1 MCWLRMWSDRCGSG
15 QSGIFLYPLACGLSV
30 LTAGVPGVTKTSLC
44 MLCHWC
50 IWLLKDSNWETLA
63 VEAASL
69 LALLLFLHNWYE
81 ISCCQNVIDHIYLFI
96 LGSILDNRRAKWNLW
111 AKRPLLAQMGD
122 CFSLLCLLYPKI
134 EQNLKISSNCPLMHI
149 ILVSFSREVFWL
161 WP

>member
-1 MCWLRMWSDRCGSG
+1 MCWLRTWSDRCGSG

-30 LTAGVPGVTKTSLC
+30 LTAGVRGVTKTSLC

-69 LALLLFLHNWYE
+69 LALLLFLHNCYE

-111 AKRPLLAQMGD
+111 AKRPLTYQRTPVSSFDTLQELPNGRLF
-122 CFSLLCLLYPKI
+122 FSVLFVIPKDWTESQDFI
-134 EQNLKISSNCPLMHI
+134 
-149 ILVSFSREVFWL
+149 
-161 WP
+161 

>member
-30 LTAGVPGVTKTSLC
+30 LTAGVPGVAKTSLC

-111 AKRPLLAQMGD
+111 AKRPLTYQRTPVSSFDTLQELPNGRLF
-122 CFSLLCLLYPKI
+122 FSVLFVIPKDWTESQDFI
-134 EQNLKISSNCPLMHI
+134 
-149 ILVSFSREVFWL
+149 
-161 WP
+161 

>member
-30 LTAGVPGVTKTSLC
+30 LTAGVPGVAKTSLC

-69 LALLLFLHNWYE
+69 LALLLFLHNCYE

-111 AKRPLLAQMGD
+111 AKRPLTYQRTPVSSFDTLQELPNGRLF
-122 CFSLLCLLYPKI
+122 FSVLFVIPKDWTESQDFI
-134 EQNLKISSNCPLMHI
+134 
-149 ILVSFSREVFWL
+149 
-161 WP
+161 

>member
-30 LTAGVPGVTKTSLC
+30 LTAGVRGVTKTSLC

-111 AKRPLLAQMGD
+111 AKRPLTYQRTPVSSFDTLQELPNGRLF
-122 CFSLLCLLYPKI
+122 FSALFVIPKDWTESQDFI
-134 EQNLKISSNCPLMHI
+134 
-149 ILVSFSREVFWL
+149 
-161 WP
+161 

>member
-69 LALLLFLHNWYE
+69 LALLLFLHNCYE

-111 AKRPLLAQMGD
+111 AKRPLTYQRTPVSSFDTLQELPNGRLF
-122 CFSLLCLLYPKI
+122 FSVLFVIPKDWTESQDFI
-134 EQNLKISSNCPLMHI
+134 
-149 ILVSFSREVFWL
+149 
-161 WP
+161 

>member
-69 LALLLFLHNWYE
+69 LALLLFLHNCYE

-111 AKRPLLAQMGD
+111 AKRPLTYQRTPVSSFDTLQELPNGRLF
-122 CFSLLCLLYPKI
+122 FSALFVIPKDWTESQDFI
-134 EQNLKISSNCPLMHI
+134 
-149 ILVSFSREVFWL
+149 
-161 WP
+161 

>member
-30 LTAGVPGVTKTSLC
+30 LTAGVPGIAKTSLC

-111 AKRPLLAQMGD
+111 AKRPLTYQRTPVSSFDTLQELPNGRLF
-122 CFSLLCLLYPKI
+122 FSVLFVIPKDWTESQDFI
-134 EQNLKISSNCPLMHI
+134 
-149 ILVSFSREVFWL
+149 
-161 WP
+161 

>member
-1 MCWLRMWSDRCGSG
+1 MCWLRTWSDRCGSG

-111 AKRPLLAQMGD
+111 AKRPLTYQRTPVSSFDTLQELPNGRLF
-122 CFSLLCLLYPKI
+122 FSVLFVIPKDWTESQDFI
-134 EQNLKISSNCPLMHI
+134 
-149 ILVSFSREVFWL
+149 
-161 WP
+161 

>member
-1 MCWLRMWSDRCGSG
+1 MCWLRTWSDRCGSG

-30 LTAGVPGVTKTSLC
+30 LTAGVPGVAKTSLC

-111 AKRPLLAQMGD
+111 AKRPLTYQRTPVSSFDTLQELPNGRLF
-122 CFSLLCLLYPKI
+122 FSVLFVIPKDWTESQDFI
-134 EQNLKISSNCPLMHI
+134 
-149 ILVSFSREVFWL
+149 
-161 WP
+161 

>member
-1 MCWLRMWSDRCGSG
+1 MCWLRTWSDRCGSG

-30 LTAGVPGVTKTSLC
+30 LTAGVPGIAKTSLC

-69 LALLLFLHNWYE
+69 LALLLFLHNCYE

-111 AKRPLLAQMGD
+111 AKRPLTYQRTPVSSFDTLQELPNGRLF
-122 CFSLLCLLYPKI
+122 FSVLFVIPKDWTESQDFI
-134 EQNLKISSNCPLMHI
+134 
-149 ILVSFSREVFWL
+149 
-161 WP
+161 

>member
-1 MCWLRMWSDRCGSG
+1 MCWLRTWSDRCGSG

-69 LALLLFLHNWYE
+69 LVLLLFLHNCYE

-111 AKRPLLAQMGD
+111 AKRPLTYQRTPVSSFDTLQELPNGRLF
-122 CFSLLCLLYPKI
+122 FSVLFVIPKDWTESQDFI
-134 EQNLKISSNCPLMHI
+134 
-149 ILVSFSREVFWL
+149 
-161 WP
+161 

>member
-30 LTAGVPGVTKTSLC
+30 LTAGVPGIAKTSLC

-69 LALLLFLHNWYE
+69 LALLLFLHNCYE

-111 AKRPLLAQMGD
+111 AKRPLTYQRTPVSSFDTLQELPNGRLF
-122 CFSLLCLLYPKI
+122 FSVLFVIPKDWTESQDFI
-134 EQNLKISSNCPLMHI
+134 
-149 ILVSFSREVFWL
+149 
-161 WP
+161 

>member
-30 LTAGVPGVTKTSLC
+30 LTAGVPGIAKTSLC

-111 AKRPLLAQMGD
+111 AKRPLTYQRTPVSSFDTLQELPNGRLF
-122 CFSLLCLLYPKI
+122 FSALFVIPKDWTESQDFI
-134 EQNLKISSNCPLMHI
+134 
-149 ILVSFSREVFWL
+149 
-161 WP
+161 

>member
-1 MCWLRMWSDRCGSG
+1 MCWLRTWSDRCGSG

-30 LTAGVPGVTKTSLC
+30 LTAGVPGVAKTSLC

-111 AKRPLLAQMGD
+111 AKRPLTYQRTPVSSFDTLQELPNGRLF
-122 CFSLLCLLYPKI
+122 FSALFVIPKDWTESQDFI
-134 EQNLKISSNCPLMHI
+134 
-149 ILVSFSREVFWL
+149 
-161 WP
+161 

>member
-1 MCWLRMWSDRCGSG
+1 MCWLRTWSDRCGSG

-69 LALLLFLHNWYE
+69 LALLLFLHNCYE

-111 AKRPLLAQMGD
+111 AKRPLTYQRTPVSSFDTLQELPNGRLF
-122 CFSLLCLLYPKI
+122 FSVLFVIPKDWTESQDFI
-134 EQNLKISSNCPLMHI
+134 
-149 ILVSFSREVFWL
+149 
-161 WP
+161 

>member
-1 MCWLRMWSDRCGSG
+1 MCWLRTWSDRCGSG

-30 LTAGVPGVTKTSLC
+30 LTAGVPGVAKTSLC

-69 LALLLFLHNWYE
+69 LALLLFLHNCYE

-111 AKRPLLAQMGD
+111 AKRPLTYQRTPVSSFDTLQELPNGRLF
-122 CFSLLCLLYPKI
+122 FSVLFVIPKDWTESQDFI
-134 EQNLKISSNCPLMHI
+134 
-149 ILVSFSREVFWL
+149 
-161 WP
+161 